1 MGKFGNEEKFKKLNI
16 LYFVEFRIEIDS
28 KLKCIIFEFISFLT
42 NATNITF
49 YNKYDATLTTSFISK
64 FQY

>member
-16 LYFVEFRIEIDS
+16 LYFVIEFRIEIDS

-49 YNKYDATLTTSFISK
+49 YNKRCYT
-64 FQY
+64 